1 MRLLIDTTPVDR
13 ATAALFESAEA
24 RAWQDVYAAAPS
36 AFAETAGVGSEVL
49 GGTLV
54 LHWVASGRRYFS
66 RTLGLGVLEPAT
78 EAAIDAIL
86 DGYARRGISMFL
98 LQSMPHCEPSGY
110 EDWLRERGLEPFDR
124 QDRVARGDEPAA
136 TSGDAAFPVEKVTPE
151 TADEWAEFLQRTY
164 RLETG
169 AWLQRLI
176 GRPGW
181 HEYVARDGDAI
192 VGARG
197 TYIGPDGT
205 AWWGMDAPVPGVHGP
220 IYEPDA
226 ALCEFMVADGL
237 AHGAKRFIADI
248 EAPSDALDT
257 PAYAYFSRLG
267 FTRPYVRTH
276 WTRL

>member
-1 MRLLIDTTPVDR
+1 LIDATPVDR
-13 ATAALFESAEA
+13 RAAAVFEAAEA
-24 RAWQDVYAAAPS
+24 RAWRDVYAASPAE
-36 AFAETAGVGSEVL
+36 FAEAAGLGSELL

-66 RTLGLGVLEPAT
+66 RTLGLGVVEPAT
-78 EAAIDAIL
+78 EEAVDAIL

-98 LQSMPHCEPSGY
+98 LQSMPHCEPPEYG
-110 EDWLRERGLEPFDR
+110 DWLRERGLEPFDR
-124 QDRVARGDEPAA
+124 QDRVVRGREPPAGGSDTA
-136 TSGDAAFPVEKVTPE
+136 LPVEKVTPS

-164 RLETG
+164 HLDTG
-169 AWLQRLI
+169 TWLQRLI

-181 HEYVARDGDAI
+181 HEYVARNGGTI

-197 TYIGPDGT
+197 MYIGPDGT

-237 AHGAKRFIADI
+237 ANGARRFIADI
-248 EAPSDALDT
+248 EAPSDTMDT
-257 PAYAYFSRLG
+257 PAYDYFSRLG
-267 FTRPYVRTH
+267 FTRTYVRTH